1 LADGSLEAYY
11 TYGSVLAFNGKCDE
25 AERVFGSLLAAY
37 GGDPIVS
44 GIVADNRLLCAAST
58 APALP
63 AEITPSPN
71 P

>member
-1 LADGSLEAYY
+1 MAAEAYY
-11 TYGSVLAFNGKCDE
+11 TYGSVRLQRAHE
-25 AERVFGSLLAAY
+25 AERVFGSLAAY

-58 APALP
+58 PPAVP